1 MLVQKEGFISFCYR
15 VLFMLRIDMLEIV
28 DLVYITNESSDF

>member
-15 VLFMLRIDMLEIV
+15 VLLMLRIDMLEVV